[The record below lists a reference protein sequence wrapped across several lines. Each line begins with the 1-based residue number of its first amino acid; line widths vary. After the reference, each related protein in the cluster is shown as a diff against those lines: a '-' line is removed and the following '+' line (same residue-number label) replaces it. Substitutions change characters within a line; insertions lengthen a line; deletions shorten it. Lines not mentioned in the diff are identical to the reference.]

1 MKSVFLAFSLLFVS
15 QFAAASSAQKEVSY
29 SCKAESTAYFGDFT
43 LKTVNPLPTEE
54 VVANPDAPKNGT
66 VNLYLSLD
74 KKTEALEA
82 LCFSRTGIPTQFAC
96 VVTHDGSMFALVAL
110 DTKAGQGAILQ
121 GNMQFLYECSVGTKN
136 N

>member
-1 MKSVFLAFSLLFVS
+1 MKSALLALSLIFVS
-15 QFAAASSAQKEVSY
+15 QFAGASSSKKEISY
-29 SCKAESTAYFGDFT
+29 TCTAEDKAYFGDFT

-54 VVANPDAPKNGT
+54 VIANPDATKNGT

-74 KKTEALEA
+74 KKTEVLEA

-121 GNMQFLYECSVGTKN
+121 GNMQFLYDCSLGTKSN
-136 N
+136 